1 MPIVPHD
8 ARLTLFV
15 RRGLSRFGHLVAPIA
30 GVKHRMKTKSSL
42 SALLPTLLLSAL
54 AVGCGGSTVETDPD
68 GDPTHTGGTGG
79 GSGGGGS
86 GGVGGEGSGG
96 VPAIPIEKTSKVD
109 LLFVIDNS
117 IGMADKQQVLKEAVP
132 NLLRGLAVPD
142 CVHQAQT
149 VVPRAGDGSCPAG
162 STPRFAPVSDLHVA
176 AITSSLGSHGGE
188 VCASTTPTV
197 DYPNDMAH
205 LIPSVRPDVPQSDPA
220 GFLSWSGGGQ
230 DMDQLLADAQAQIV
244 AAGERGCG
252 YEATLESFYRFLIDP
267 HPPQAIFKD
276 PGTGTNARSAEDDA
290 VLLAQRS
297 AFLRSDSAVM
307 IVVLSD
313 ENDCSI
319 LDVGNGWAS
328 SSPNFQFK
336 PASSICATKP
346 DDKCCYSCFG
356 SPPEGCAADPVCADP
371 NARVPAQNDR
381 GNVRCAQQKKR
392 FGLELLWPTERY
404 IAGLTQAEVVDSW
417 DPAAPTVPNPLFPV
431 VDGSRRS
438 PSLVFFMGIIG
449 VPWQDLVVQEQPRFM
464 SAAELAQ
471 NGTWDVIL
479 GNTGQGVLPTDAH
492 MIESV
497 QPRPGLA
504 DYSAPWGD
512 PIHGNDFD
520 NSKTFAPDGSTPAN
534 DDLQYACVFPLTDP
548 IDCTIEENKNR
559 CNCFEPA
566 DLEKISPLCQNG
578 AGAPQENTQ
587 YFAKAYPGTRF
598 LEVMKGIGDSAVVT
612 SICPQNAIF
621 ADPTDHASGY
631 NPNMAAAISALAP
644 VLQ

>member
-1 MPIVPHD
+1 
-8 ARLTLFV
+8 
-15 RRGLSRFGHLVAPIA
+15 
-30 GVKHRMKTKSSL
+30 MKTKSSF

-68 GDPTHTGGTGG
+68 GEPTHTGGTGG

-117 IGMADKQQVLKEAVP
+117 IGMADKQQILKEAVP
-132 NLLRGLAVPD
+132 NLLRGLAMPD
-142 CVHQAQT
+142 CVDQTQA
-149 VVPRAGDGSCPAG
+149 VVPRAGDGSCPPG
-162 STPRFAPVSDLHVA
+162 STPRFAAVSDLHVA
-176 AITSSLGSHGGE
+176 AITSSLGSHGGD

-205 LIPSVRPDVPQSDPA
+205 LMPSIRPDIPQADPA

-230 DMDQLLADAQAQIV
+230 DMDQLLADAQAHV
-244 AAGERGCG
+244 AAAGERGCG

-267 HPPQAIFKD
+267 HPPQSIYKD
-276 PGTGTNARSAEDDA
+276 PGSGTNARSAEDDS

-328 SSPNFQFK
+328 STPNFQFK
-336 PASSICATKP
+336 PASSICASKP
-346 DDKCCYSCFG
+346 DDKCCYSCFA
-356 SPPEGCAADPVCADP
+356 SPPEGCAADPVCADS
-371 NARVPAQNDR
+371 NARIPAADDR

-392 FGLELLWPTERY
+392 FGIDLLWPTERY
-404 IAGLTQAEVVDSW
+404 IAGLTQAEIFDEW
-417 DPAAPTVPNPLFPV
+417 NPARPQVPNPLFPV

-449 VPWQDLVVQEQPRFM
+449 VPWQDLVEPGSLEPSATPRFL

-471 NGTWDVIL
+471 NDTWSVIL
-479 GNTGQGVLPTDAH
+479 GNTGQGVQPTDAH

-497 QPRPGLA
+497 APRPGLA
-504 DYSAPWGD
+504 DYASPWSD

-534 DDLQYACVFPLTDP
+534 DDLQYACVFPLAEP
-548 IDCTIEENKNR
+548 IDCTIEANKHR

-566 DLEKISPLCQNG
+566 DLEKISPLCQDG
-578 AGAPQENTQ
+578 PGAPQELKQ
-587 YFAKAYPGTRF
+587 YYAKAYPGTRF

-612 SICPQNAIF
+612 SICPKMPANGV
-621 ADPTDHASGY
+621 DPASGY
-631 NPNMAAAISALAP
+631 NPNMSAAISALAP
-644 VLQ
+644 VLEQSVLR

>member
-1 MPIVPHD
+1 
-8 ARLTLFV
+8 
-15 RRGLSRFGHLVAPIA
+15 
-30 GVKHRMKTKSSL
+30 MKTKPSL
-42 SALLPTLLLSAL
+42 SALLSTLLLSAL

-86 GGVGGEGSGG
+86 GGVGGDGSGG
-96 VPAIPIEKTSKVD
+96 VPATPIEKTSKVD

-117 IGMADKQQVLKEAVP
+117 IGMADKQEILKEAVP

-142 CVHQAQT
+142 CLDQAQA
-149 VVPRAGDGSCPAG
+149 VVPRAADGSCPAG
-162 STPRFAPVSDLHVA
+162 STPRFAAVSDLHVA
-176 AITSSLGSHGGE
+176 VITSSLGAHGGD
-188 VCASTTPTV
+188 VCAGPTPTV
-197 DYPNDMAH
+197 DFPNDMAH
-205 LIPSVRPDVPQSDPA
+205 LIPSVRSDLPVSDPA

-230 DMDQLLADAQAQIV
+230 DMDQLLFDAKVQIL

-267 HPPQAIFKD
+267 HPPQSILKD
-276 PGTGTNARSAEDDA
+276 PGTGTNARSAEDDS
-290 VLLAQRS
+290 VRLAQRS

-328 SSPNFQFK
+328 STPNFQFK
-336 PASSICATKP
+336 PASSVCATKP

-356 SPPEGCAADPVCADP
+356 SPPDGCAADPVCADP
-371 NARVPAQNDR
+371 NARIAAPDDR

-392 FGLELLWPTERY
+392 FGIDLLWPTERY
-404 IAGLTQAEVVDSW
+404 IAGLTQAEIVDSW

-449 VPWQDLVVQEQPRFM
+449 VPWQDLVEPGSLEPGAAPRFL
-464 SAAELAQ
+464 SAAELAH

-479 GNTGQGVLPTDAH
+479 GNAGQGVLPTDAH

-504 DYSAPWGD
+504 DYTAPGTD

-534 DDLQYACVFPLTDP
+534 DDLQYACIIPLQTP
-548 IDCTIEENKNR
+548 IDCTDEANKNR
-559 CNCFEPA
+559 CDCFEVA
-566 DLEKISPLCQNG
+566 DLEKVSPLCQHG
-578 AGAPQENTQ
+578 AGAPQERTQ

-612 SICPQNAIF
+612 SICPKTPANGV
-621 ADPTDHASGY
+621 DPASGY
-631 NPNMAAAISALAP
+631 NPNMAAALSALAP